1 MAVCRAIVSACA
13 PLSHTASSLLG
24 RRVNRSGD
32 SDGSSGSGR
41 GRGGRRSWGGRCRGE
56 HPVIRASF
64 QDLGVS
70 AADLQD
76 TISTFFLAAPLTST
90 TAPLGAL
97 SFADLFPDLPDTVLG
112 VSVPDTAISIADAAA
127 PAASAA
133 YSALPDATQISL
145 SDWWQDEVAS
155 GFTLVT
161 GNAEY
166 ELTLAVLLFLWATS
180 RPGVLSGAFDAY
192 VVSALDSVLRQKRF
206 AAANIRT
213 TGKLGDG
220 SFGVVY
226 EAVESVTGRE
236 LVVKQAKSVQGA
248 TELQNAEEYMN
259 RRVRRAPLASWGC
272 AKYLGCY
279 DVVKGAASPCLV
291 GGGCTCTALWA
302 SLFHTPPAQ
311 LERVSQ
317 SKD

>member
-1 MAVCRAIVSACA
+1 M
-13 PLSHTASSLLG
+13 
-24 RRVNRSGD
+24 
-32 SDGSSGSGR
+32 
-41 GRGGRRSWGGRCRGE
+41 
-56 HPVIRASF
+56 IRASF

-180 RPGVLSGAFDAY
+180 RPGVLSAGT
-192 VVSALDSVLRQKRF
+192 SPRRTPVLVPVLHCMRLLLPSLTF
-206 AAANIRT
+206 LCLI
-213 TGKLGDG
+213 
-220 SFGVVY
+220 
-226 EAVESVTGRE
+226 
-236 LVVKQAKSVQGA
+236 
-248 TELQNAEEYMN
+248 
-259 RRVRRAPLASWGC
+259 
-272 AKYLGCY
+272 
-279 DVVKGAASPCLV
+279 SP
-291 GGGCTCTALWA
+291 
-302 SLFHTPPAQ
+302 PPP
-311 LERVSQ
+311 E
-317 SKD
+317 